1 MSDERIELAEDFES
15 VIKKHMKY
23 LGHDIPEW
31 MDLYELGDRLID
43 YIPKAVYEMKRET
56 GDI

>member
-15 VIKKHMKY
+15 VIEKHITY
-23 LGHDIPEW
+23 LGNDIPEW

-43 YIPKAVYEMKRET
+43 YISKAIDDLKQE
-56 GDI
+56 GSFG